1 MTAAAYVTMVQIP
14 AWMAR
19 AGVAPGD
26 SFAAASLASMPLD
39 GVADAALAE
48 RLRAGDVSG
57 FFAGMSELLAEDSLA
72 GPVSLETLDVSPDA
86 LGHGYTLQRLAGCAL
101 RSGTVY
107 EAQHY
112 WNSGSSPDPGE
123 QQFVDLILQAD
134 LLAEHSKAQ
143 PETFDQTAVKVAG
156 GVGAGVMTAGVAVIH
171 AAGVTGV
178 VVAIAG
184 PGGIALLGIGA
195 VYVTYRLLT
204 RGRRQA
210 A

>member
-1 MTAAAYVTMVQIP
+1 MSAAAYVTMVQIP
-14 AWMAR
+14 AWAAR

-39 GVADAALAE
+39 GVVDSGLAE
-48 RLRAGDVSG
+48 RLREGDVSR
-57 FFAGMSELLAEDSLA
+57 FFAGLRELLGEDGLA

-86 LGHGYTLQRLAGCAL
+86 LGQAGTLQRLVGCAL
-101 RSGTVY
+101 RSGTII
-107 EAQHY
+107 EAQDY
-112 WNSGSSPDPGE
+112 WNSGRRPDASE
-123 QQFVDLILQAD
+123 QLFVDLILQAD
-134 LLAEHSKAQ
+134 LLAEHSKAK
-143 PETFDQTAVKVAG
+143 PETFDQTALKVAG

-195 VYVTYRLLT
+195 VYITYRLLT